1 MWYVFSLLF
10 AHFCFTLCSFNGFHL
25 LSKSSKWFLALLLEI
40 VATYFACNLTL
51 QCKFSF
57 LSELNVGDPSR
68 NIIELIFQ
76 RASMDPSKSKPS
88 WKIKRVLKVKN
99 SIEVLKRFEDYR
111 EKVIKKANQKHK
123 RHPRS
128 TIDGN
133 ELLLFYGTTMACCR
147 KPKPVPE
154 LCKDP
159 SCRACRIIH
168 SRFDM
173 EFTRKN
179 GVRLST
185 SSEEVCD
192 NMVSFK
198 LKKLKRAVIVCRV
211 IAGSIGNTIDGACED
226 FDSIGRIGPH
236 SNLEYL
242 VVPNPSA
249 ILPCFLIVFNWI
261 PNIFSLIQP
270 LLCVWYLYLAHIFW
284 DERRMLLSKHLES
297 SDIDYYILC
306 FQRKTYG

>member
-1 MWYVFSLLF
+1 MSKRGRKGEMLSAWVSLKENVNCVGRLTDVVGKPEKACGNSRNHVLEKQLVHHLRNPFREALF
-10 AHFCFTLCSFNGFHL
+10 RPIYPKTQF
-25 LSKSSKWFLALLLEI
+25 
-40 VATYFACNLTL
+40 Y
-51 QCKFSF
+51 
-57 LSELNVGDPSR
+57 ELNIGDPSR

-76 RASMDPSKSKPS
+76 RASMDPSRPS
-88 WKIKRVLKVKN
+88 WKVKKVLKVKN
-99 SIEVLKRFEDYR
+99 SIEALKRFEDYR
-111 EKVIKKANQKHK
+111 EKVITKSNQQHK

-147 KPKPVPE
+147 KPKPVSE
-154 LCKDP
+154 LCRDL

-185 SSEEVCD
+185 SSEEVSD

-198 LKKLKRAVIVCRV
+198 LKNLRRAVIVCRV
-211 IAGSIGNTIDGACED
+211 IAGSIANTMDGAFGD
-226 FDSIGRIGPH
+226 FDSIGREGPQ

-242 VVPNPSA
+242 IVQNPCA
-249 ILPCFLIVFNWI
+249 ILPCFVIVFN
-261 PNIFSLIQP
+261 
-270 LLCVWYLYLAHIFW
+270 
-284 DERRMLLSKHLES
+284 
-297 SDIDYYILC
+297 
-306 FQRKTYG
+306 